1 MINKAFQPSKNRSTL
16 ILSSIGTV
24 IGLCLLLIAIQVY
37 TDINT
42 AIQQNNDDQYLVLK
56 KKISTFNTLG
66 MGASNF
72 TTKNI
77 EELRKQ
83 SFVTDLAPFKS
94 GSGFEVMVVMSF
106 EGGNF
111 PPFSTLA
118 FFESIPNRFIDVDTK
133 DWGWEKGTE
142 EVPIILPN
150 TFLDAYNYGIAPS
163 MGAPQASKSLIGS
176 VRFKLKI
183 RGHQKDVTYYGRVVN
198 FSDRV
203 NSILVPDSFLNY
215 LNQEVGNQIEK
226 DPSRLIIATP
236 NKADPSIKAFL
247 KQQNYETNTEQ
258 LKESL
263 IQQVTSSLFYFLMA
277 IGLIIVFLAVV
288 IFILYTQ
295 VIINKSQEEI
305 KVLLLL
311 GYTWQQISQ
320 TLLKLFIKVY
330 GIIIII
336 SLSIVFLFKYLFA
349 YWLLNKIDLQVPNS
363 IATITFVT
371 GLAFILLFLLINY
384 ISISR
389 SIKSLAKK

>member
-1 MINKAFQPSKNRSTL
+1 MINKAFQPSRNKGTL

-24 IGLCLLLIAIQVY
+24 IGLCLLLIAIEVY

-42 AIQQNNDDQYLVLK
+42 AIKENNNDQYLVLK
-56 KKISTFNTLG
+56 KKISALNTFG
-66 MGASNF
+66 MGSSNF

-77 EELRKQ
+77 EELRTQ
-83 SFVTDLAPFKS
+83 SFVTDIAPFRS

-106 EGGNF
+106 EGGAF

-133 DWGWEKGTE
+133 EWNWEKGNE

-176 VRFKLKI
+176 IRFKLQI
-183 RGHQKDVTYYGRVVN
+183 RGTQKNTVYYGRVVN

-203 NSILVPDSFLNY
+203 NSILVPESFLDY
-215 LNQEVGNQIEK
+215 LNSEVGDKKEK
-226 DPSRLIIATP
+226 LPSRLIIATP
-236 NKADPSIKAFL
+236 NKTNPEIKSFL
-247 KQQNYETNTEQ
+247 SNHGYDTNSEQ

-263 IQQVTSSLFYFLMA
+263 IQQITSSLFYFLLA

-288 IFILYTQ
+288 IFILYTK
-295 VIINKSQEEI
+295 VIINQSQEEI
-305 KVLLLL
+305 KILLIL
-311 GYTWQQISQ
+311 GYTWQKISH
-320 TLLKLFIKVY
+320 TLLSVFIKVY
-330 GIIIII
+330 GIIIVV
-336 SLSIVFLFKYLFA
+336 SMLIVMVFNYYFSQ
-349 YWLLNKIDLQVPNS
+349 WILNKIDLQLSNS

-371 GLAFILLFLLINY
+371 GLAFILLFLFINY
-384 ISISR
+384 MSISR
-389 SIKSLAKK
+389 SIKRLSD

>member
-1 MINKAFQPSKNRSTL
+1 MISKAFQPSRNKGTL

-37 TDINT
+37 TDVNT
-42 AIQQNNDDQYLVLK
+42 AIKENNDDQFLVLK
-56 KKISTFNTLG
+56 KKISTLNTLG
-66 MGASNF
+66 MGSSNF
-72 TTKNI
+72 TIKNI

-83 SFVTDLAPFKS
+83 NFVTDLAPFRS

-106 EGGNF
+106 EGGTF

-133 DWGWEKGTE
+133 DWAWEKGTE

-176 VRFKLKI
+176 VRFKLQI
-183 RGHQKDVTYYGRVVN
+183 RGKQKDAIYYGRVVN

-203 NSILVPDSFLNY
+203 NSILVPENFLNY
-215 LNQEVGNQIEK
+215 LNNEVGNQKEK
-226 DPSRLIIATP
+226 SPSRLIIATP
-236 NKADPSIKAFL
+236 NKANPEIKSFL
-247 KQQNYETNTEQ
+247 SNHGYDTNSEQ

-263 IQQVTSSLFYFLMA
+263 IQQVTSSLFYFLLV
-277 IGLIIVFLAVV
+277 IGLIIVFLAVI
-288 IFILYTQ
+288 IFILYTK

-305 KVLLLL
+305 KILLVL
-311 GYTWQQISQ
+311 GYTWQKISQ
-320 TLLKLFIKVY
+320 TLFKLFIKIY
-330 GIIIII
+330 GIIIVV
-336 SLSIVFLFKYLFA
+336 SMLIVTLFKYFFSQ
-349 YWLLNKIDLQVPNS
+349 WTLNKIDLQLPNS

-371 GLAFILLFLLINY
+371 GLAFILLFLFINY
-384 ISISR
+384 ISISQ
-389 SIKSLAKK
+389 SIKRLAT